1 MINFNPA
8 ISYISEMSNPWDAEV
23 NVGKYTSIAHG
34 CKIITASHTSITHN
48 TVASYPFRE
57 RHRMGDF
64 PKCKKKGVVNIG
76 NDVWIG
82 DSVTIV
88 KDLTIGDG
96 AIVGACSVVAK
107 DVPPYAIVV
116 GNPIK
121 IIRYR
126 FTEEQIEKLLKIKW
140 WEWQHPLIRERIKDF
155 LDINI
160 FINKYGRQE

>member
-1 MINFNPA
+1 
-8 ISYISEMSNPWDAEV
+8 MSNPWDAEV

-34 CKIITASHTSITHN
+34 CKVITASHPSITHN

-107 DVPPYAIVV
+107 DVPPYAIVA

-140 WEWQHPLIRERIKDF
+140 WDWEFKKIEQYIPYMQDTDINRF
-155 LDINI
+155 LDLAEN
-160 FINKYGRQE
+160 GL

>member
-8 ISYISEMSNPWDAEV
+8 ISYVSKLSNPWNAEV
-23 NVGKYTSIAHG
+23 NVGKYTSIANG
-34 CKIITASHTSITHN
+34 CKVITASHPSITHN

-64 PKCKKKGVVNIG
+64 PRCKKIGVVNIG

-82 DSVTIV
+82 DSVSIV
-88 KDLTIGDG
+88 DDLTIGDG
-96 AIVGACSVVAK
+96 AIVGACSVVGK
-107 DVPPYAIVV
+107 DVPPYAIVA

-126 FTEEQIEKLLKIKW
+126 FTEEQIKKLLEIRW
-140 WEWQHPLIRERIKDF
+140 YDWPHQIIRERIKDF

-160 FINKYGRQE
+160 FIQKYGKP